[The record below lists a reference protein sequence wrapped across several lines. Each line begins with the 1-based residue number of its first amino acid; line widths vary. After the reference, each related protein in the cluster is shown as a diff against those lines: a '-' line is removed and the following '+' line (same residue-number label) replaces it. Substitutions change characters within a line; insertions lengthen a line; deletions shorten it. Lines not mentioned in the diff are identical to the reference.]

1 MIPGYFGDAGGPVQG
16 LPINSMDFGLGAPA
30 RSEDFKM
37 PDTFGKPG
45 QVWSGREWIDPPKKV
60 DTSNPKDVIGS
71 TKLPVELWPATATIL
86 GSLALLDGLMKY
98 GRTNWRATDV
108 RASIYVAACK
118 RHLDAWFEGEDID
131 PDSKVPHLAHA
142 LACLAILVDADASGT
157 LIDDRQMQIKYRD
170 FVNKYTPL
178 VEQIKRNH
186 AERVPPHHFTIKDS
200 K

>member
-1 MIPGYFGDAGGPVQG
+1 MSLANNVFGGGMVGGPSH
-16 LPINSMDFGLGAPA
+16 INDFGLGAPIG
-30 RSEDFKM
+30 S
-37 PDTFGKPG
+37 TGIGKPG
-45 QVWSGREWIDPPKKV
+45 QVLDPRTRQWIDPPVSPEKKV